1 MPQNARES
9 AVPMLMVTRITAM
22 RFTRNAPMLAMG
34 KCFSAMLYAGQGSIR
49 YTRSLTRIPVRTSSR
64 SYEVLVERGLLRSAS
79 ALLRE
84 LVPSHAKA
92 FLVSSPPI
100 LRLWGTS
107 LTESFS
113 DAGISLEVL
122 EMTDGETS
130 KRLSAVEKLAG
141 KMVSLGA
148 DRRSVVIAFGG
159 GVVGDVAGFLAS
171 IFMRGIPVIQIPTT
185 LVAQVDSAIG
195 GKTGVNL
202 VSGKNLMG
210 TFHQPLAVLADPEV
224 LSTLPDRE
232 YRSGLFEAMKYGVIR
247 NPQIFDLMETHREA
261 LLRRDGELL
270 ERLIVE
276 CVQVKADVVSADERE
291 GGERRILNFG
301 HTIGHA
307 LESATKYKHFLH
319 GEAVGWGMVAAT
331 LIGEGL
337 KITDPGAAQRIIAMV
352 LAYGS
357 LPVVQVDGK
366 RILTLLQSDKKTMGG
381 VPHFILP
388 TAIGKVDVV
397 NTVSG
402 RAVIEAAEEISQLSK
417 AR

>member
-1 MPQNARES
+1 
-9 AVPMLMVTRITAM
+9 
-22 RFTRNAPMLAMG
+22 
-34 KCFSAMLYAGQGSIR
+34 
-49 YTRSLTRIPVRTSSR
+49 
-64 SYEVLVERGLLRSAS
+64 VERGLLRSAS
-79 ALLRE
+79 ALLQE
-84 LVPSHAKA
+84 LIPSHSKA
-92 FLVSSPPI
+92 FLVSSAPI
-100 LRLWGTS
+100 LKLWGGP
-107 LTESFS
+107 LTESFAH
-113 DAGISLEVL
+113 AGRQLAVL
-122 EMTDGETS
+122 AMADGETS

-148 DRRSVVIAFGG
+148 DRRSVVIALGG

-210 TFHQPLAVLADPEV
+210 TFHQPLAVMADSEV

-247 NPQIFDLMETHREA
+247 NPQIFDLMEAHRDA
-261 LLRRDGELL
+261 LLHRDGELL
-270 ERLIVE
+270 EQVIVD
-276 CVQVKADVVSADERE
+276 CVKVKADVVSADERE

-307 LESATKYKHFLH
+307 LESATKYQHFLH

-331 LIGEGL
+331 LIGKSL
-337 KITDPGAAQRIIAMV
+337 NITDASTAQHIVSMV

-357 LPVVQVDGK
+357 LPDVDVDGK
-366 RILTLLQSDKKTMGG
+366 RILKLLQTDKKTMGG

-397 NTVSG
+397 NTVPES
-402 RAVIEAAEEISQLSK
+402 AVIEAVEEIKRLSR